1 VHGTM
6 MWFNRQKGFG
16 VIQTEAG
23 RIRVDSDGFEAGE
36 LPEGRCAGQH
46 VTLDCVG
53 DGDEGRA
60 VGVRFVAAA
69 DPRRARMRSARGS
82 ARAI

>member
-1 VHGTM
+1 MHGTM
-6 MWFNRQKGFG
+6 MWFNREKGFG

-23 RIRVDSDGFEAGE
+23 RVRVDREGFEAGE
-36 LPEGRCAGQH
+36 LPEGRCAGMP
-46 VTLDCVG
+46 VTFDRVG
-53 DGDEGRA
+53 DGEEGRA
-60 VGVRFVAAA
+60 VGVRFVAGA